1 MCGMAGT
8 VVPGSL
14 RAQGQNG
21 DHASARNL
29 AGPGPWGSPPDGL
42 MLLSIKADARHRTQ
56 QELVYQA
63 TGRPP
68 RRQ

>member
-1 MCGMAGT
+1 MCGMAGAAG
-8 VVPGSL
+8 PGSL
-14 RAQGQNG
+14 RVQVQNG

-42 MLLSIKADARHRTQ
+42 MLLSKADARHRTK